1 VYNISRHVLLIF
13 VIFCGRVCKMLT
25 GGFDDFFFL
34 IGCIIG
40 EHFLQSRY
48 VAGAFLVKIL
58 ISMLVV
64 ALFAAISARAETI
77 EGRWKLISAED
88 LRDDGSVGQYPWGR
102 HAVGWIVIERGW
114 CLLQIMSTDVPSLS
128 STDRPVGDQMK
139 DALIKNYIGYEGPC
153 TIDEK
158 AGTLTMNIDA
168 AWRPDY
174 PGSQQ
179 KRFFHF
185 ENSKLI
191 FGMAPNAIHTPNGN
205 FTRKLTLERP

>member
-1 VYNISRHVLLIF
+1 MKIIIIALVL
-13 VIFCGRVCKMLT
+13 MAT
-25 GGFDDFFFL
+25 
-34 IGCIIG
+34 
-40 EHFLQSRY
+40 
-48 VAGAFLVKIL
+48 
-58 ISMLVV
+58 
-64 ALFAAISARAETI
+64 AAAQAETI
-77 EGRWKLISAED
+77 EGRWKLVAAED

-102 HAVGWIVIERGW
+102 HPVGWIVVERGW
-114 CLLQIMSTDVPSLS
+114 CLLQIMSSDVPSFS
-128 STDRPVGDQMK
+128 PTGKPEGEKPVGDQMK

-185 ENSKLI
+185 ENGKLI